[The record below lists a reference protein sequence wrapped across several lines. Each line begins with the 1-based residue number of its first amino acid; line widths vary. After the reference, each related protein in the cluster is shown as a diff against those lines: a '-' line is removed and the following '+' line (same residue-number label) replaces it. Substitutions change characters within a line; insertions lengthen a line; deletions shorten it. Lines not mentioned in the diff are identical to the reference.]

1 MFTKTKDE
9 SDGLCITKAPTIAS
23 TWMDR
28 NAAFTNSAVKQ
39 PNVNL
44 TNKFVNYKN

>member
-1 MFTKTKDE
+1 MFTETKDE
-9 SDGLCITKAPTIAS
+9 SDGLCIRNGPIAS
-23 TWMDR
+23 AWMDR
-28 NAAFTNSAVKQ
+28 NAALTNSAVKQ